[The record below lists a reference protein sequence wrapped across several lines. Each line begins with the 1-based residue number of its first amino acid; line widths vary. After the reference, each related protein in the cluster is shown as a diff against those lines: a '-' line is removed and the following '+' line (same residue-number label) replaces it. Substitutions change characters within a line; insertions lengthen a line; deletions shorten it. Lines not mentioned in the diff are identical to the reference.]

1 MQCTDLQ
8 VRVVLNRN
16 ADLRMIGGR
25 NEMDAEFDVGF
36 DDEGRC
42 AHRPC
47 LARSLLAD
55 PCPFRKCTLLSP
67 DSVTFEGSGMCME

>member
-1 MQCTDLQ
+1 LPAQ
-8 VRVVLNRN
+8 VRIVLNRN

-42 AHRPC
+42 AIIKRRALKSWPVMGMH
-47 LARSLLAD
+47 AG
-55 PCPFRKCTLLSP
+55 TLHA
-67 DSVTFEGSGMCME
+67 EA